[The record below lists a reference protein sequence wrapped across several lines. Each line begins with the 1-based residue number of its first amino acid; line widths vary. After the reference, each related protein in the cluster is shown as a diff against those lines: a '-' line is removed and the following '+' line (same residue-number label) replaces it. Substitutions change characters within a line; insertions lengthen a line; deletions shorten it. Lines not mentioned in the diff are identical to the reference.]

1 MTGLPH
7 LFAPQWRPISQA
19 APEPRETVFLGSV
32 PQGLAAISVPAESM
46 AILSW
51 VQNRLHGLN
60 APCFVQIVTFDR
72 ELAHGVAGLIAS
84 VAMEDPR
91 FAGQVV
97 WLSEGMVADV
107 GQRLAHC
114 GSALFVELRSATSLA
129 RGFIPAAPTKPA
141 PPPWREGAC
150 YLISGGTGGV
160 ARRFA
165 EAIATYGRNTSVI
178 LQSRRPVAAEVMADL
193 AQRGLKLENL
203 VCDVADAKALSDG
216 IAALHPRMGPI
227 AGVIHAAGL
236 IDDGLLYTKDLSSAE
251 SLIAVK
257 LGGARALHEATSG
270 DRLDFF
276 LLCSSLAAVTGNEGQ
291 SVYAFANG
299 MLDGFAA
306 SRARAGSLSLNWPY
320 WRDGG
325 MQVPLPRLQELKEN
339 QGLEPMTSDAGLAA
353 FAAALAAGGDQ
364 MAVAAGDGVRVLSA
378 MNHTPS
384 VAAPLPPVG
393 PSSQS
398 AVIIALKALLADIT
412 KRAAAEFDSEE
423 PFSRY
428 GIDSLAVVEV
438 TRRLKPLFGELPR
451 ALLFEHRTI
460 ALLARH
466 LLAHYPQAAAHWVG
480 AQAEAPM
487 PQAATPV
494 PAITAAPDSEISIIG
509 MSARFPDAPDI
520 ETFWRNLRA
529 ARDSISEIPADRW
542 PLDGFFE
549 ADRHK
554 ATADGLSYSKWGGF
568 LEGFA
573 EFDPLYFNIAPREA
587 LEMDPQ
593 ERLVLQEAV
602 RALENAGITRER
614 MAQSHGG
621 RVGVFIGVTKSDH
634 GRIGQVIHADGSSSH
649 ARSSFSAMAN
659 RISYILNLN
668 GPSVPV
674 DSMCSSSLTA
684 LHMAAQAL
692 REGQCELAIVGG
704 VNLYQHPSSYAELC
718 RAQML
723 AEDGR
728 CRSFG
733 NGGTGFVPGEGVACI
748 VLALPDTAMRENYRV
763 DALVKAT
770 AVNHGGATNG
780 FTVPNPA
787 AQREL
792 LRTVIEKAG
801 VAARSIS
808 YVEAHGTG
816 TQLGDPIEIE
826 GLTGAFAAT
835 ETGFCAIGSV
845 KSNIGHLEAAAGL
858 AGVIKTVLQMQHGEI
873 APSLH
878 CDPVNPAIDFASSPF
893 IPARQLQP
901 WTATQRIATVSSF
914 GAGGANAAAVLAH
927 VPASATAHAD
937 SRQHIVPL
945 SARSA
950 DGLRLQVSQLR
961 DWLANGA
968 AAPAVSTILLD
979 AVAARLGIGV
989 ADVAVD
995 VELAELGLTSADLQ
1009 QLAHIAGPL
1018 SLRQSLSE
1026 ITIPTP
1032 ATRQVD
1038 MARLAFT
1045 LQTGREAFAHRCAFI
1060 AATAEELLHAL
1071 NAWLAAPGE
1080 GSHVSATREEL
1091 AAFSANPQM
1100 QLALDGLITARDLE
1114 RISGLWLRGIHFP
1127 WRKLYAQAPQPL
1139 PLPGHVFETRR
1150 LWLGDL
1156 AKSERHI
1163 TTPVL
1168 AEVLPEMVETIE
1180 VADEIDTLRG
1190 IFATALD
1197 LAPDEIDD
1205 TRPFAE
1211 YGLDSILAVRFIEA
1225 VNARFA
1231 TTLRTTAV
1239 FEHSSIERLAARIVL
1254 DMPKKPA
1261 AIAKARVPVVA
1272 QAAAKADER
1281 IAIIGMSGRYS
1292 GSNDLENLWQHL
1304 IAGDELVGPVQRWAL
1319 PDSISCR
1326 RGGFVGGIDEFDALF
1341 FNISGAEA
1349 TYMDPQQRVFLEES
1363 WLALENAGHA
1373 GEASAAS
1380 ACGVFVGC
1388 CGGDYQDLF
1397 LNAPSTQSL
1406 WGNMASVIPA
1416 RIAYYLDL
1424 KGPVMAIDTACSSSL
1439 VAIHSACM
1447 ALRQGEAD
1455 MMLAGGVF
1463 LQATPKL
1470 YQSASRAGMLSPS
1483 GRCQAFDSRAD
1494 GFVPG
1499 EGAGVVVL
1507 KRLSDALRDGDVIHG
1522 VIEGSGTNQNGT
1534 TNGITAPS
1542 ATSQAALLSGLYAR
1556 SAIAPRDIGLF
1567 ESHGTGT
1574 ALGDPI
1580 EFDALREVF
1589 GNKGNGTCALS
1600 SIKTQIGHAQFA
1612 AGVAGVHKIL
1622 LSFRHESIAPNL
1634 HFGTANP
1641 AVELVGSPFHV
1652 PVKVEAWPRSKK
1664 RRLGAVSS
1672 FGASG
1677 ANAHVIIGEGP
1688 EPRRGRHAAKAHLIV
1703 LSARSETALRVLADG
1718 LREICNQGELELG
1731 DIAFTLLAGRKHFEH
1746 RLAFVAQSLADAAQ
1760 NLGAWLADSTTN
1772 LVHVGVCHR
1781 KRPGLEKTA
1790 DLTQLALAFV
1800 AGATPDVRALYANS
1814 EPCRQVLPGY
1824 PFERKSYWVNAAPLE
1839 VAAPPSPAPFNL
1851 HREATGQ
1858 FAIHVPAESPLLTDH
1873 HVAGAPVLPGFA
1885 LAEMLRQAFVLES
1898 GQVGP
1903 VEIRDLTWLR
1913 PVRGEDAAR
1922 LTLRLSTQAHGFAA
1936 TVHCDAVLHAQAVV
1950 AAAPIEA
1957 FPQPAA
1963 LGITQDIPPAQC
1975 RQTLNAQG
1983 IQHGPWLQALSALRL
1998 GTDALEAK
2006 LVRPQGEAMPLDPVM
2021 LDAAVQAS
2029 VAFAR
2034 GTGPTT
2040 VPYTVGRIV
2049 MQAPCASR
2057 MTARL
2062 CAPTPHADGSLTGLD
2077 VSLIGP
2083 DGLVAVR
2090 MQGIASRRIGKAEQ
2104 KITCLIPAWS
2114 PVQLADAGTLPRNIL
2129 DLRNVASGG
2138 LMPLADGDDILFIPA
2153 NDRSGNS
2160 VQDARAPVL
2169 EALHLLRAVLAA
2181 KGEARRLRWTVVTTA
2196 SASAGEPAGNEGTA
2210 AGLHGFAGSLAKEYP
2225 HWNVRIADI
2234 EAETGISPADI
2245 AALHAYKPS
2254 EAGILL
2260 ARRAGHWLEMSLS
2273 RLENAPVDAGR
2284 AYRRGGVYVVIGGA
2298 GGVGRLWSEDV
2309 IRRCGAQVIWLGR
2322 RASDATIAAHQDA
2335 LGEHGPRPEYIRADA
2350 RDPAAL
2356 AAARA
2361 EIIARHGRIDGMVH
2375 SAISLADVTL
2385 ARMGEAELDAVLGA
2399 KMDSSVALFDVF
2411 GADVRD
2417 FFLFFSSL
2425 QSFSRMPGQGNY
2437 AAGCTFAD
2445 AHALKQGDHLGKPV
2459 HVVNWGYWA
2468 QAGIV
2473 ADETYRLRMARAGLV
2488 GLEPGP
2494 AMQALAS
2501 MIETGTRQ
2509 MAITALTPEGSVALE
2524 DRSKIYT
2531 EVKEQAPSMKTAA
2544 HLASQKTAVDAI
2556 LASVGRQMSR
2566 FDAEMAEIVA
2576 ASLVEAGILGSSR
2589 QPNAA
2594 PAIYGRWMAET
2605 LRALQRSGHLDAAGR
2620 LLRQP
2625 VSVAQGWQRWNEAVA
2640 QVRETADLGD
2650 HVRLAEA
2657 MMRGLGDI
2665 LTSRIAAT
2673 DIMFPGGSLEL
2684 VSGVYNGN
2692 RVADYFNTVLCDTLE
2707 RAVAQ
2712 RIAQDPNV
2720 RLRMVEIGA
2729 GTGGTANRVFDRLWA
2744 YRENI
2749 GEYLYTDLSRAFL
2762 IHARHNFSSRAP
2774 YLKTAILDVGKPV
2787 DAQGV
2792 DIGGY
2797 DFAIAT
2803 NVLHATRDIRQSLH
2817 SVKSC
2822 LKRNG
2827 MVLINELTENVL
2839 FSHLTF
2845 GLLDG
2850 WWAYDD
2856 ADLRME
2862 GTPALSPESW
2872 AVVLQAEG
2880 FRDVA
2885 YPAAQGR
2892 ILGQQVIVAESDG
2905 MIGSQSAALPQAV
2918 EKPVEM
2924 ATAPAAQPQSRRADA
2939 RNLLRTLIAS
2949 AIDVDA
2955 AQIADEVPLARFGV
2969 DSILVL
2975 QIVAKMRD
2983 RFPQV
2988 TSSLLFDFDTVA
3000 ALADHLLA
3008 EAPAAFDNAPQPAVA
3023 AIVRPLE
3030 IVPTPMVQR
3039 AEPVASGARD
3049 IAIIG
3054 MSGRYPL
3061 AANLGEYWQNL
3072 LQGRDCVRDLPVDG
3086 RGWVRP
3092 GMEAMPAGYL
3102 DGIDR
3107 FDPLFFRLSPA
3118 EAERMDPQ
3126 ERLFLEE
3133 SWRAMEDAGYV
3144 PQALSAQG
3152 RVGVFAGLMNAH
3164 YATRAAFWSAP
3175 NRVSFLFDF
3184 TGPSLAVDTACSSS
3198 LTALHLAAEALRAGR
3213 CEVALAGGVNV
3224 ISHPRHLGNLAAF
3237 GMLSKTG
3244 RARAFGA
3251 GGDGMVSGEG
3261 VGVLVLKPLD
3271 RALADGDHVH
3281 GIIAGTAIN
3290 SSGRTR
3296 SYTAPSPRA
3305 HAAVILEALADAK
3318 VSGADISAIEAHGTG
3333 TPLGDPIEIAG
3344 LEKALSGAKACAL
3357 SSVKSNI
3364 GHLESAA
3371 GVAGVTK
3378 MLLQMRHRQLVPT
3391 LHASELNPEINL
3403 SSGTLRLQQAA
3414 APWETASN
3422 GARLGGVS
3430 SFGAGGANAHVVL
3443 REAPV
3448 MPARA
3453 LPPMARHI
3461 VPLSARDAAGLATRA
3476 QSLLQYLLARPGLD
3490 AAALADLAFTLQTG
3504 RAALRERVVFIVAD
3518 AFELTAALREFLAGR
3533 ILAVSVS
3540 EDGEGG
3546 DDSLIPVIENWI
3558 AKGEH
3563 QRIGDLWR
3571 KGIDIPWR
3579 GMWQNWQPRR
3589 LSLPVMEFAGESYW
3603 IHDREEATQSS
3614 AAAPALHAPAP
3625 TDAMA
3630 ILSGVISEVLKL
3642 SVERIDTQAPLE
3654 DYGLD
3659 SVAVLQATEML
3670 ERHFGELPKTLFYE
3684 YRNLAG
3690 IAAWLDGRERLAIP
3704 AAPVVLPVRPA
3715 QIADGDI
3722 AIIGLAGR
3730 YPMAPDLNSFWN
3742 NLVSGRDCIQEI
3754 PVDRWD
3760 HAPYYSPTR
3769 ARGKTRSRWGGFLEN
3784 VDAFDAPF
3792 FGILPQ
3798 DAELA
3803 DPQERLFVETV
3814 YHAMQDAGHTR
3825 KSLAARGAVGVF
3837 AGVMYEEYQLYGAEE
3852 TLRGRPTAL
3861 SGSPASIANRVSWLF
3876 DFRGPSLAVDSMCSA
3891 SLSAIHLALRSL
3903 RAGECSVAVAGGV
3916 NLTLHPNKYLMLGR
3930 GGFESTSGRCTSFA
3944 ADGDGYVPSEGVGAV
3959 ILKPLAA
3966 ALADG
3971 DVIWGIVKGSAINH
3985 AGRSNGY
3992 TVPDPSSQAEVIRS
4006 ALNDAGVEARSVSY
4020 VEAHGTGTSLG
4031 DPIEISGLARAY
4043 QGVTDC
4049 ALGSV
4054 KSNIGHCESAAGV
4067 AGLTKVLLQMQHR
4080 KLVPS
4085 LHAARINPHL
4095 QIESS
4100 GFVLQRDLQP
4110 WKSEGRL
4117 RAGLSSF
4124 GAGGANAHV
4133 ILEEAPTRMRQS
4145 APVSGPQAILLSARN
4160 ATLLPGMAIALADAI
4175 AATDEPLADIAFT
4188 LQCGREALSQRMG
4201 FVAPDRSAA
4210 IGMLRSF
4217 AANGHVPQAGHD
4229 SLSDTVRR
4237 WCAGEA
4243 IDWAALAAPGL
4254 RRVRLPL
4261 YPFERHV
4268 YWGVPRAATAELPK
4282 GEVLQF
4288 EPVFQPKALA
4298 QSVPS
4303 ASPSTLLIGIGV
4315 KDLPPHAVILQHGT
4329 EDRLIGELVRLLQP
4343 QLFGGQSPAC
4353 VQFVLAASAPASLFA
4368 ALAGFAGSLA
4378 QEVPHLA
4385 AQVLRLGGPAD
4396 AAWLAREAASG
4407 DAVVCHAAGT
4417 RRVRRMAG
4425 PVPVADAAPVSWRGN
4440 AAYVISGGAGGLGR
4454 LVAENILRESSGS
4467 QVHLLG
4473 RSAAGEA
4480 LSIWL
4485 SGLGDLARRVNYHAI
4500 DIADEAA
4507 LNILLAKIR
4516 SQGLPVR
4523 GILHSAGVLRD
4534 GYLMRK
4540 SPADA
4545 QAVVRAKVLGALA
4558 LDRASAADDLDFFVC
4573 FSSLAGFTGNAGQAD
4588 YAFANGWLD
4597 GFARDR
4603 AKAVA
4608 AGTRRGHSLS
4618 LNWPLWEEGGM
4629 QLSEAARQAVAENYG
4644 LTAMPTKAGL
4654 AALHAALAGGACQR
4668 IIAHGDASIISRRL
4682 AGGAIGMSAM
4692 IEAEVPVEPVMP
4704 VAAKVA
4710 STAELQGEILA
4721 QLLAVV
4727 AQVLRVD
4734 ADSVSAEQPL
4744 ADYGFDSISLA
4755 DLAERCSAVMPIAV
4769 SPNIFYSGGT
4779 LEQVAQLLLQD
4790 WPKPE
4795 SVSPKPVAA
4804 DPEVALFA
4812 QPATE
4817 VKRQALPQADEPIA
4831 IVGMSGRFPGAAD
4844 ADQFWQNL
4852 VAARDVITEIPADR
4866 WDWRAIFGDPKTSP
4880 DRTDIKWGGFIDG
4893 VAEFDPAFFGITPR
4907 DAELM
4912 DPHQRLLLMHAWK
4925 AIENAGVNPEAL
4937 GGHDVAVFMALGC
4950 SDYATMAATHGIIIQ
4965 QSSPSGMVP
4974 SIAANR
4980 ISSMLNLRG
4989 PSEPVE
4995 TACSSALVALHR
5007 GIDSIRN
5014 GSQAAIIGAVNTM
5027 LTPYAHVSFARS
5039 GMLSPDGQCR
5049 AFAANANGYV
5059 RSEGVAAVMLK
5070 PLSLAQRD
5078 GNPILGLIRASG
5090 VGHGGRGVS
5099 LFAPDAAAQG
5109 ELIADVLSKSGVDVS
5124 TVGVIEAHGTGT
5136 SVGDPVEFD
5145 GLCRGLGE
5153 VARRSGTSLAE
5164 GMIGV
5169 ASVKS
5174 HIGHLEVCAGLA
5186 SLMKVILQLRHG
5198 MLIGNR
5204 HGDSVNPA
5212 VQLSGSPFRLI
5223 TRNEAWK
5230 RLSDPNGM
5238 PLPRRAAI
5246 SSFGFGGVNA
5256 HMLVEEAAQPV
5267 VEAVPEGPHL
5277 LVLSAYSAKALAQT
5291 ARDLHAWMQLGGNPD
5306 LRLADVAFTLR
5317 EGRAPRRHRL
5327 AFVAADLAQ
5336 VMAKLSGWLAGEQVP
5351 NLVSG
5356 LASRVPL
5363 ERDLR
5368 QADLINL
5375 ASAFVEGVACDW
5387 PRLLPQNGA
5396 RRIAMPGSAML
5407 TARHWI
5413 TDGVAIAGKSEAVPA
5428 SRIVHPGREMA
5439 DGEWSHAAAFDSD
5452 ALFLKDHVVNAKP
5465 VLPGAAHLEMVFAAV
5480 AWHGMDDASLADVGF
5495 ERMVTLESL
5504 ANDLRVELKRD
5515 GTGWK
5520 FTVVSGQGKALVVHS
5535 RGRAMPQPTGAP
5547 EVLPLAELRATSGL
5561 AAVEG
5566 AEFYRIFSSIGMEY
5580 GPSHRVI
5587 RDARVSAEM
5596 AIGHISQ
5603 PIADVEAL
5611 SAFRLPPNIADG
5623 ALQVTLG
5630 LSMNRAG
5637 TQETAVPVKLEAV
5650 IVHSPMPVEA
5660 WVVATMREQGERKIC
5675 DIRIC
5680 DENGRVIVQMLGFM
5694 VAPLRQKPRDT
5705 RLFAPLWQT
5714 PKASGDTAPVAT
5726 RLVEKV
5732 LATGLSGNV
5741 RMLSGNDAA
5750 DILRHGLEQAS
5761 EYLRGLPRKGGGAG
5775 ELLQIVVRDRELAAF
5790 SGMVRTLGAE
5800 WPRLKAQIILCAND
5814 MAPAALEQALQQA
5827 ARLADPVLRLVDGQF
5842 EARALTALP
5851 NVAGSHPW
5859 RDGGVYLITGGTGS
5873 LGGIFAAE
5881 IARQVKAPHLIL
5893 TGRTQ
5898 PGSRQQA
5905 QMDSLQ
5911 ALGARVEYHVLDVAD
5926 AAGVGQLCRD
5936 IAARFG
5942 GLHGILH
5949 AAGVN
5954 EDGWLVEK
5962 SPASIARVLA
5972 PKVSGLLALDEATRG
5987 MPLDCFVLFSSIT
6000 GELGNEGQADYAVA
6014 NAFMDSFA
6022 AQRNLRVAA
6031 GLAQGR
6037 TLSINWPLWAGAG
6050 MGVDASTLRL
6060 LQQRFG
6066 IEPLPRHVGLEAFE
6080 RAWASAQD
6088 QVLLLHGDGNR
6099 MLEWLPLA
6107 APASGLAA
6115 RVPLQ
6120 PVLPPP
6126 AVAAVAQEVA
6136 KMIADLAKTLPEDMT
6151 PDLDLSDIGLDSL
6164 NFTQLAALLQAR
6176 FDLEMSPAS
6185 LYGMITI
6192 GDIAEH
6198 ICGQAIAVPA
6208 PVVPATMVAE
6218 SPKGV
6223 NAAPIAA
6230 EIAAIV
6236 AKLAKLDPDDLDA
6249 DLELSDIGLD
6259 SLGFTELAG
6268 LLQMR
6273 FGVELSPATFYELP
6287 SITDIAAHIAGCQT
6301 ASPVELPPSPAI
6313 APVPVAVHP
6322 AGLERSEK
6330 TRDPG
6335 EAFAIIGMTAQLPGA
6350 ADADAFWNNLING
6363 HDAISRPPVERWDW
6377 QASDGDPRLQAGRN
6391 NVHWGGFITGLDQF
6405 DPGFFGISAAEAEL
6419 MDPQHRL
6426 MMMHVWSVLESS
6438 GYAPRKLAGSNT
6450 GIIVGI
6456 CSNSYVS
6463 LISAAGRENDP
6474 RWLTG
6479 NVSSLGPNRMSNMLD
6494 LRGPSEPVETACS
6507 SSLVA
6512 VHRALEALRA
6522 GDSDMVVVGGTNAM
6536 VSSELHSAFS
6546 AAGMLSPQGRCR
6558 SFAKDANGYA
6568 RSEGAGFVV
6577 VKRLADAERDGDN
6590 ILAVLRGSAVRHAG
6604 RSASITAPNPQSQ
6617 ADVVAQAW
6625 RKSGLDP
6632 ASATYIEAHGTGTAL
6647 GDPIEINGLKLA
6659 FEQLRVDG
6667 GHPDLP
6673 EGGCAIGAVKSHIGH
6688 LEAAAGMAGLI
6699 KVILQMRH
6707 GILAG
6712 NLHCAQVN
6720 PLIHLEASPF
6730 RLVTHN
6736 QPWVRLKDGNGV
6748 ELPRR
6753 AGISSFGFGGV
6764 NAHLVLEEYL
6774 PDDEGQ
6780 QRQPP
6785 NAAALI
6791 VLSAPNEDRLVAMA
6805 RQLLDWARGQQPSA
6819 WLLHDT
6825 AFNLQQGRDAM
6836 KTRLG
6841 FTAND
6846 WRQFITRLEAVVDG
6860 ERQASWLAHG
6870 VAGSKSLDK
6879 MIGEEEA
6886 RALLAGWAL
6895 RGEHDKALQAWASGL
6910 TVDFA
6915 PYRAGWQG
6923 RRMALPTYPFKL
6935 ERYWVK
6941 PEAGAPPVKVAA
6953 EVPVA
6958 PQRVAPIGIQ
6968 ATVTSIIARFIGM
6981 AEGEIEPA
6989 MRFADMGVDSIGLL
7003 NIASRLC
7010 AAIPNLDQ
7018 SSLAGRMVTAETV
7031 EALCRVV
7038 DGSMAMESQPPVQAI
7053 AAAAKPLPVHAGET
7067 VRLDMY
7073 GKLLKQDMANLLINR
7088 MRLISK
7094 EPPSAQASLIVDE
7107 SHPFFF
7113 DHPLD
7118 HVSGMHLAEA
7128 MVQLARTLH
7137 LHQSHHAAKHPLFL
7151 KQLRFNFREMC
7162 LKEPPA
7168 EIISNLLAASSQT
7181 SEYEAQARQSGVL
7194 LADARLV
7201 LGELGDL
7208 APCKPAAAGRRV
7220 DRRWV
7225 NKQDVRNVLLG
7236 GLRREGD
7243 ELAARLNVDPRASYF
7258 QDFPGGMVDA
7268 MVLAEAVRQLMR
7280 VRLRMDA
7287 AAMALPKTNV
7297 GLLKHIELTLTRP
7310 VVRGE
7315 QIELQTAPMEPVA
7328 LAGALLFNV
7337 TGSIVSLPR
7346 HEVVGGYSVSAL
7358 SLSRDM
7364 QEAWGKLKNK

>member
-1 MTGLPH
+1 M
-7 LFAPQWRPISQA
+7 
-19 APEPRETVFLGSV
+19 FLGSV
-32 PQGLAAISVPAESM
+32 PQGLAAIPVPAESM
-46 AILSW
+46 AILAW
-51 VQNRLHGLN
+51 VQNRLHRLN
-60 APCFVQIVTFDR
+60 GFCFVQFVTFDR

-97 WLSEGMVADV
+97 WLSEGMVADI

-114 GSALFVELRSATSLA
+114 GSALFVELRSGVSLA
-129 RGFIPAAPTKPA
+129 RAFVSATPVKAA
-141 PPPWREGAC
+141 PPWRDGAC
-150 YLISGGTGGV
+150 YLISGGTGGM

-165 EAIATYGRNTSVI
+165 EAIAASGRRASVI

-203 VCDVADAKALSDG
+203 LCDVADAKALSDG
-216 IAALHPRMGPI
+216 LAALRPRMGEM

-236 IDDGLLYTKDLSSAE
+236 IDDGLLYNKDLSSAAA
-251 SLIAVK
+251 LIAVK
-257 LGGARALHEATSG
+257 LGGARALHAATLGAS
-270 DRLDFF
+270 LDFF

-299 MLDGFAA
+299 LMDGFAA
-306 SRARAGSLSLNWPY
+306 NRAGAGTLSLNWPY

-325 MQVPLPRLQELKEN
+325 MQVPLPRLQELNEN
-339 QGLEPMTSDAGLAA
+339 QGLEPMTSDAGLAG
-353 FAAALAAGGDQ
+353 FAAALAAGGHQ
-364 MAVAAGDGVRVLSA
+364 MAVAAGDGERVLSA
-378 MNHTPS
+378 LNCTAS
-384 VAAPLPPVG
+384 VATPLALNSNSSAS
-393 PSSQS
+393 SSQA
-398 AVIIALKALLADIT
+398 AVITALKELLADIT
-412 KRAAAEFDSEE
+412 KRAAADFDSEE

-438 TRRLKPLFGELPR
+438 TRRLKPVFGELPR
-451 ALLFEHRTI
+451 AMLFEHRTI
-460 ALLARH
+460 AILARH
-466 LLAHYPQAAAHWVG
+466 LLAQYPEAAAHWVG
-480 AQAEAPM
+480 ATAETPM
-487 PQAATPV
+487 PQAAN
-494 PAITAAPDSEISIIG
+494 PAPAATAATPDSEISIIG

-520 ETFWRNLRA
+520 ESFWRNLRA
-529 ARDSISEIPADRW
+529 GRDSITEIPEDRW

-554 ATADGLSYSKWGGF
+554 AAADGLSYSKWGGF

-614 MAQSHGG
+614 LAQSHGG

-659 RISYILNLN
+659 RISYVLNLS

-684 LHMAAQAL
+684 LHMAAEAL
-692 REGQCELAIVGG
+692 RQGQCELAIVGG

-733 NGGTGFVPGEGVACI
+733 QGGTGFVPGEGAACI
-748 VLALPDTAMRENYRV
+748 IMALPETARRENYRV

-801 VAARSIS
+801 IAPRAIS

-826 GLTGAFAAT
+826 GLTGAFAAP

-878 CDPVNPAIDFASSPF
+878 CDPVNPAIDFASTPF
-893 IPARQLQP
+893 IPARKLQP
-901 WTATQRIATVSSF
+901 WTGTQRFATVSSF
-914 GAGGANAAAVLAH
+914 GAGGANAAAVLAGAPTP
-927 VPASATAHAD
+927 VAAPADGSK
-937 SRQHIVPL
+937 HIVPI

-950 DGLRLQVSQLR
+950 EGLRLQATQLR
-961 DWLANGA
+961 DWLAHGA
-968 AAPAVSTILLD
+968 AAPAVSTTLLN
-979 AVAARLGIGV
+979 AVAARLGID
-989 ADVAVD
+989 AQDVAVD
-995 VELAELGLTSADLQ
+995 VELAELGLNAADLQ

-1018 SLRQSLSE
+1018 SLGQSLSE
-1026 ITIPTP
+1026 ISTP
-1032 ATRQVD
+1032 APAARDVD
-1038 MARLAFT
+1038 MASLAFT
-1045 LQTGREAFAHRCAFI
+1045 LQTGREAFAHRSAFT

-1071 NAWLAAPGE
+1071 NTWLAAPGE
-1080 GSHVSATREEL
+1080 GSRVSATREEL

-1100 QLALDGLITARDLE
+1100 QFALDGLIAARDVE
-1114 RISGLWLRGIHFP
+1114 RISGLWLRGIQFP
-1127 WRKLYAQAPQPL
+1127 WRKLYAQSLQPL

-1156 AKSERHI
+1156 AKNERR
-1163 TTPVL
+1163 TLSPVL
-1168 AEVLPEMVETIE
+1168 AETLPEIVEAIE
-1180 VADEIDTLRG
+1180 VDDEIDTLRG

-1197 LAPDEIDD
+1197 LTPDEIDD
-1205 TRPFAE
+1205 ARPFAE

-1254 DMPKKPA
+1254 DMPKKPV
-1261 AIAKARVPVVA
+1261 AIAKPRVTTLPK
-1272 QAAAKADER
+1272 AAAKADER

-1292 GSNDLENLWQHL
+1292 GSRNLENLWQHL
-1304 IAGDELVGPVQRWAL
+1304 VAGDELVGPVQRWAL
-1319 PDSISCR
+1319 PDSIHCR
-1326 RGGFVGGIDEFDALF
+1326 RGGFVDGIDEFDALF

-1416 RIAYYLDL
+1416 RIAYCLDL

-1483 GRCQAFDSRAD
+1483 GRCHAFDAKAD

-1522 VIEGSGTNQNGT
+1522 VIEASGTNQNGT

-1542 ATSQAALLSGLYAR
+1542 ATSQAALLSGIYAR
-1556 SAIAPRDIGLF
+1556 SGIAPRDIGLF

-1589 GNKGNGTCALS
+1589 GSKGNGTCALS

-1622 LSFRHESIAPNL
+1622 LSFQHEAIAPNL

-1641 AVELVGSPFHV
+1641 AVELSGSPFHV
-1652 PVKVEAWPRSKK
+1652 PVKVEAWPKSGK

-1677 ANAHVIIGEGP
+1677 ANAHLIIGEGP
-1688 EPRRGRHAAKAHLIV
+1688 EPRRGRHEAKSHLIV
-1703 LSARSETALRVLADG
+1703 LSARSETALRVLAEG
-1718 LREICNQGELELG
+1718 LREICNQGALELG
-1731 DIAFTLLAGRKHFEH
+1731 DMAFTLLAGRKHFEH

-1760 NLGAWLADSTTN
+1760 NLGAWLADSTTG
-1772 LVHVGVCHR
+1772 LVHSGVCHR
-1781 KRPGLEKTA
+1781 KRPGMEKTA
-1790 DLTQLALAFV
+1790 DLSQLALAFV
-1800 AGATPDVRALYANS
+1800 AGATPDARALYADS

-1824 PFERKSYWVNAAPLE
+1824 PFERKSYWVNAAPQE
-1839 VAAPPSPAPFNL
+1839 VAAPAALSPFDL
-1851 HREATGQ
+1851 HRETTGQ
-1858 FAIHVPAESPLLTDH
+1858 FAIRVPAQSPLLTDH

-1898 GQVGP
+1898 GHAGA

-1913 PVRGEDAAR
+1913 PIRGEDAAR
-1922 LTLRLSTQAHGFAA
+1922 LTLRLIPQAHGFAA
-1936 TVHCDAVLHAQAVV
+1936 TIHGEAVLHAQAFV
-1950 AAAPIEA
+1950 AAAPNEA
-1957 FPQPAA
+1957 WPLPAA
-1963 LGITQDIPPAQC
+1963 LANTQNIPPAQC

-1998 GTDALEAK
+1998 GADALEAN

-2040 VPYTVGRIV
+2040 VPYAVGRIM

-2057 MTARL
+2057 MTALLR
-2062 CAPTPHADGSLTGLD
+2062 APTPHADGSLTGLD
-2077 VSLIGP
+2077 ISLIGP
-2083 DGLVAVR
+2083 DGRVAVR
-2090 MQGIASRRIGKAEQ
+2090 MEGIASRRIGKADQ

-2129 DLRNVASGG
+2129 DIRNIAADG
-2138 LMPLADGDDILFIPA
+2138 LTTLADDDDILFMPSGA
-2153 NDRSGNS
+2153 PSGNFAK
-2160 VQDARAPVL
+2160 DARASVL

-2196 SASAGEPAGNEGTA
+2196 AASAGEPAETEGAT

-2225 HWNVRIADI
+2225 HWNVRIADVEDQSQI
-2234 EAETGISPADI
+2234 TPADM

-2273 RLENAPVDAGR
+2273 RLASAPVDQGR
-2284 AYRRGGVYVVIGGA
+2284 AYRKGGVYVVIGGA

-2309 IRRCGAQVIWLGR
+2309 IRRCGAQIIWLGR
-2322 RASDATIAAHQDA
+2322 RAPDATIAAHQAA
-2335 LGEHGPRPEYIRADA
+2335 LGELGPRPEYIRADA
-2350 RDPAAL
+2350 RDPVAL

-2361 EIIARHGRIDGMVH
+2361 EILARHGRIDGMVH

-2385 ARMGEAELDAVLGA
+2385 ARMGEDELDAVLGA
-2399 KMDSSVALFDVF
+2399 KIDSSVALFDVF

-2445 AHALKQGDHLGKPV
+2445 AHALKQGHHLGKPV

-2488 GLEPGP
+2488 GLETGP

-2509 MAITALTPEGSVALE
+2509 MAITALTADGSVALE

-2576 ASLVEAGILGSSR
+2576 ASLVEAGILGSNR
-2589 QPNAA
+2589 QPDAA

-2625 VSVAQGWQRWNEAVA
+2625 GSLAQSWQRWNDAVA
-2640 QVRETADLGD
+2640 QVRDTADLGD

-2665 LTSRIAAT
+2665 LTGRIAAT

-2712 RIAQDPNV
+2712 RIAQDPHV

-2729 GTGGTANRVFDRLWA
+2729 GTGGTANRVFDRLWQ

-2762 IHARHNFSSRAP
+2762 IHARQNFSSRAP

-2803 NVLHATRDIRQSLH
+2803 NVLHATRDIRQSLR
-2817 SVKSC
+2817 SVKAC

-2827 MVLINELTENVL
+2827 MTLINELTENVL

-2856 ADLRME
+2856 ANLRME
-2862 GTPALSPESW
+2862 GTPALSSESW

-2885 YPAAQGR
+2885 FPAAQGR

-2905 MIGSQSAALPQAV
+2905 MIRSEASAPPQIV
-2918 EKPVEM
+2918 EKTVET
-2924 ATAPAAQPQSRRADA
+2924 AVAPAAQPQSRRTDA
-2939 RNLLRTLIAS
+2939 RNLLRAIIAS

-2955 AQIADEVPLARFGV
+2955 GQIADEVPLARFGV

-3000 ALADHLLA
+3000 ALADHLL
-3008 EAPAAFDNAPQPAVA
+3008 EETPAAFADAPQPAAA
-3023 AIVRPLE
+3023 AIARPLE
-3030 IVPTPMVQR
+3030 IVPTPPVQR
-3039 AEPVASGARD
+3039 VESVATGARD

-3061 AANLGEYWQNL
+3061 AANVDEYWQNL
-3072 LQGRDCVRDLPVDG
+3072 LQGRDCVRDLPADG
-3086 RGWVRP
+3086 RGWLRA

-3144 PQALSAQG
+3144 PNTLSAQG
-3152 RVGVFAGLMNAH
+3152 RVGVFTGLMNAH

-3198 LTALHLAAEALRAGR
+3198 LTALHLAVEALRAGR

-3237 GMLSKTG
+3237 GMLSKSG

-3261 VGVLVLKPLD
+3261 VGVLVLKPLE

-3344 LEKALSGAKACAL
+3344 LEKALSGAKDCAL

-3371 GVAGVTK
+3371 GVAGITK

-3391 LHASELNPEINL
+3391 LHASELNPEIHL
-3403 SSGTLRLQQAA
+3403 SSGTLRLQQVA
-3414 APWETASN
+3414 APWELASHR
-3422 GARLGGVS
+3422 ARLGGVS

-3443 REAPV
+3443 REAPA
-3448 MPARA
+3448 MPART
-3453 LPPMARHI
+3453 LPPMARQI
-3461 VPLSARDAAGLATRA
+3461 VPLSARNAAGLASRA
-3476 QSLLQYLLARPGLD
+3476 QSLLQYLQDRPERD

-3504 RAALRERVVFIVAD
+3504 RAALRERVIFVVAD
-3518 AFELTAALREFLAGR
+3518 AAELTTALREFLAGR
-3533 ILAVSVS
+3533 ILSASVS
-3540 EDGEGG
+3540 EESDGG
-3546 DDSLIPVIENWI
+3546 DDSLIPVMESWI

-3563 QRIGDLWR
+3563 QRIGALWL
-3571 KGIDIPWR
+3571 KGLDVPWR
-3579 GMWQNWQPRR
+3579 GLWQNWQPRR

-3603 IHDREEATQSS
+3603 IHESEEAKQTI
-3614 AAAPALHAPAP
+3614 AAAVLQAPVAM
-3625 TDAMA
+3625 DAMA
-3630 ILSGVISEVLKL
+3630 ILSGVISDVLKL
-3642 SVERIDTQAPLE
+3642 PVERIDTQAPLE

-3659 SVAVLQATEML
+3659 SVAVLQATELL
-3670 ERHFGELPKTLFYE
+3670 ERNFGELPKTLFYE

-3690 IAAWLDGRERLAIP
+3690 IAAWLAGRERLAIP
-3704 AAPVVLPVRPA
+3704 AALAQPA
-3715 QIADGDI
+3715 AAAQTTDGDI

-3730 YPMAPDLNSFWN
+3730 YPMAPDLETFWN

-3798 DAELA
+3798 DAELS

-3837 AGVMYEEYQLYGAEE
+3837 AGVMYEDYQLYGAEE

-3876 DFRGPSLAVDSMCSA
+3876 DFRGPSLAVDSMCSS

-3903 RAGECSVAVAGGV
+3903 RAGECGVAVAGGV
-3916 NLTLHPNKYLMLGR
+3916 NLSLHPNKYLMLGR

-3971 DVIWGIVKGSAINH
+3971 DVIWGVVKGSAINH

-3992 TVPDPSSQAEVIRS
+3992 TVPDPSAQAQVIRS
-4006 ALNDAGVEARSVSY
+4006 ALGDAGVEARSVSY

-4043 QGVTDC
+4043 QGVKDC

-4067 AGLTKVLLQMQHR
+4067 AGLTKVLLQMRHGQ
-4080 KLVPS
+4080 LVPS
-4085 LHAARINPHL
+4085 LHASRINPHL

-4100 GFVLQRDLQP
+4100 GFVLQRELQP

-4133 ILEEAPTRMRQS
+4133 ILEEAPSRLRQS
-4145 APVSGPQAILLSARN
+4145 APIAGPQAIVLSARN
-4160 ATLLPGMAIALADAI
+4160 EALLPGMATALADAI
-4175 AATDEPLADIAFT
+4175 AASDEPLADIAFT
-4188 LQCGREALSQRMG
+4188 LQCGREALARRIG
-4201 FVAPDRSAA
+4201 FVAADRSEA
-4210 IGMLRSF
+4210 ITVLRHF
-4217 AANGHVPQAGHD
+4217 AATGALPQTGQAP
-4229 SLSDTVRR
+4229 LADTVKR
-4237 WCAGEA
+4237 WCAGET

-4268 YWGVPRAATAELPK
+4268 YWGVPRAAIPATPA

-4288 EPVFQPKALA
+4288 EPVFQPTALP
-4298 QSVPS
+4298 PS
-4303 ASPSTLLIGIGV
+4303 NGTATPSTLRIGIGV
-4315 KDLPPHAVILQHGT
+4315 KDMPPYSVIVEQGP

-4343 QLFGGQSPAC
+4343 RLFGAQSPAC
-4353 VQFVLAASAPASLFA
+4353 VQFVLAASAPESLFA

-4378 QEVPHLA
+4378 QEVPRLA
-4385 AQVLRLGGPAD
+4385 AQVLRIGGPVD
-4396 AAWLAREAASG
+4396 SVGLAREAASG

-4425 PVPVADAAPVSWRGN
+4425 PVPVADPAPMSWRGN
-4440 AAYVISGGAGGLGR
+4440 SAYVISGGAGGLGR

-4467 QVHLLG
+4467 HVHLLG

-4480 LSIWL
+4480 LSAWL
-4485 SGLGDLARRVNYHAI
+4485 TGLGELARRVTYHAI
-4500 DIADEAA
+4500 DIADELATQGVF
-4507 LNILLAKIR
+4507 AKIR
-4516 SQGLPVR
+4516 SYGLPVR

-4545 QAVVRAKVLGALA
+4545 EMVVRAKVLGALA
-4558 LDRASAADDLDFFVC
+4558 LDRASAADDLDLFVC

-4597 GFARDR
+4597 GFVRDR

-4608 AGTRRGHSLS
+4608 AGTRRGHSIS

-4629 QLSEAARQAVAENYG
+4629 QLSDAARQAVAKNYG
-4644 LTAMPTKAGL
+4644 LMAMPTKAGL
-4654 AALHAALAGGACQR
+4654 AALHQALAGSTSQR
-4668 IIAHGDASIISRRL
+4668 IIAYGDAAIIPQRL
-4682 AGGAIGMSAM
+4682 AGGAIAMSA
-4692 IEAEVPVEPVMP
+4692 IVEAVVPVEPIMP
-4704 VAAKVA
+4704 VAANVA
-4710 STAELQGEILA
+4710 STTDLLGDILA

-4755 DLAERCSAVMPIAV
+4755 DLAERCSAEMPIAV

-4795 SVSPKPVAA
+4795 AVPAKAVAPAPQSVPLATPAA
-4804 DPEVALFA
+4804 PMI
-4812 QPATE
+4812 
-4817 VKRQALPQADEPIA
+4817 RQALPQADEPIA
-4831 IVGMSGRFPGAAD
+4831 IVGMSGTFPGAAD

-4852 VAARDVITEIPADR
+4852 LAAREVITEIPADR

-4880 DRTDIKWGGFIDG
+4880 DRTDIKWGGFING

-4925 AIENAGVNPEAL
+4925 AIENAGVNPEGL
-4937 GGHDVAVFMALGC
+4937 GGRDVAVFMALGC

-4965 QSSPSGMVP
+4965 RSSPSGMVP

-5007 GIDSIRN
+5007 GIESIRK
-5014 GSQAAIIGAVNTM
+5014 GSEAAIIGAVNTM
-5027 LTPYAHVSFARS
+5027 LTPYAHISFARS

-5049 AFAANANGYV
+5049 AFAADANGYV

-5099 LFAPDAAAQG
+5099 LFAPDAASQG
-5109 ELIADVLSKSGVDVS
+5109 ELIADVLSQSGVDVS
-5124 TVGVIEAHGTGT
+5124 TIGVIEAHGTGT

-5153 VARRSGTSLAE
+5153 VSRRSGTSLPE
-5164 GMIGV
+5164 GSIAV

-5186 SLMKVILQLRHG
+5186 SLIKVILQLRHG

-5212 VQLSGSPFRLI
+5212 VHLSGSPFRLI

-5230 RLSDPNGM
+5230 RLADSNGV

-5256 HMLVEEAAQPV
+5256 HMLVEEAAQPA
-5267 VEAVPEGPHL
+5267 VEAEPEGPQL

-5291 ARDLHAWMQLGGNPD
+5291 AHDLHAWLQSGAQDG

-5317 EGRAPRRHRL
+5317 EGRTPRRHRL
-5327 AFVAADLAQ
+5327 AFVAVDLAD
-5336 VMAKLSGWLAGEQVP
+5336 VMAKLSGWLAGGQVA

-5368 QADLINL
+5368 QADLITL

-5387 PRLLPQNGA
+5387 PGLLPPQGA

-5407 TARHWI
+5407 MARHWI
-5413 TDGVAIAGKSEAVPA
+5413 ADGVSTPA
-5428 SRIVHPGREMA
+5428 AEIPATLPIVHPGREFA
-5439 DGEWSHAAAFDSD
+5439 DGEWSHAAAFGAD

-5465 VLPGAAHLEMVFAAV
+5465 VLPGAAHLEMVLAAAV
-5480 AWHGMDDASLADVGF
+5480 WHGMQQASLADVGF
-5495 ERMVTLESL
+5495 ERMVTLDSL

-5515 GTGWK
+5515 GAGWK
-5520 FTVVSGQGKALVVHS
+5520 FTIVSGQATSMVVHS
-5535 RGRAMPQPTGAP
+5535 CGRVLPQPAGVP
-5547 EVLPLAELRATSGL
+5547 DVLPLAELRAKVGL

-5596 AIGHISQ
+5596 VIGHISQ
-5603 PIADVEAL
+5603 PIADREAL
-5611 SAFRLPPNIADG
+5611 STFRLPPNIADG

-5630 LSMNRAG
+5630 LSMNQPG
-5637 TQETAVPVKLEAV
+5637 KQETAVPVKLAAV
-5650 IVHSPMPVEA
+5650 NVHGSLPVEA
-5660 WVVATMREQGERKIC
+5660 WVVATMREQGERKVC

-5680 DENGRVIVQMLGFM
+5680 DAHGNVIVEMLGFM
-5694 VAPLRQKPRDT
+5694 VAPIRQKPRDT
-5705 RLFAPLWQT
+5705 SLFMPQWHTPTSSGGSAPN
-5714 PKASGDTAPVAT
+5714 VT

-5741 RMLSGNDAA
+5741 RVLSGDDAA
-5750 DILRHGLEQAS
+5750 GVLRHGLEQAG
-5761 EYLRGLPRKGGGAG
+5761 EYLRGLSRKTGGAG
-5775 ELLQIVVRDRELAAF
+5775 ELLQIVVRDPALTAF
-5790 SGMVRTLGAE
+5790 SGLVRTLGAE
-5800 WPRLKAQIILCAND
+5800 WPRLNAQLIFCPHD
-5814 MAPAALEQALQQA
+5814 VAPAALEQALEQA
-5827 ARLADPVLRLVDGQF
+5827 ARLADPVLRLVNGRF
-5842 EARALTALP
+5842 EARALSALP

-5873 LGGIFAAE
+5873 LGGIFASE
-5881 IARQVKAPHLIL
+5881 IARQVKAPYLIL
-5893 TGRTQ
+5893 TGRAA
-5898 PGSRQQA
+5898 PGSRHKA
-5905 QMDSLQ
+5905 QIESLQ
-5911 ALGARVEYHVLDVAD
+5911 ALGARVEYHALDMAD
-5926 AAGVGQLCRD
+5926 APGVDHLCRD
-5936 IAARFG
+5936 IAARLG
-5942 GLHGILH
+5942 GMHGVLH
-5949 AAGVN
+5949 AAGIN
-5954 EDGWLVEK
+5954 EDGWLADK
-5962 SPASIARVLA
+5962 APASFAKVLA
-5972 PKVSGLLALDEATRG
+5972 PKVSGLLALDIATRG
-5987 MPLDCFVLFSSIT
+5987 MPLDCFVCFSSIA

-6014 NAFMDSFA
+6014 NAFMDGFA
-6022 AQRNLRVAA
+6022 VARNARVTS
-6031 GLAQGR
+6031 GLAHGR
-6037 TLSINWPLWAGAG
+6037 TLSINWPLWAGPG
-6050 MGVDASTLRL
+6050 MGVDAATLNL

-6080 RAWASAQD
+6080 RAWASQCA
-6088 QVLLLHGDGNR
+6088 QVLVLHGDGKR

-6107 APASGLAA
+6107 ASAPVAAVRVNPQPA
-6115 RVPLQ
+6115 
-6120 PVLPPP
+6120 LPPP
-6126 AVAAVAQEVA
+6126 AFAAVAQEIGS
-6136 KMIADLAKTLPEDMT
+6136 MIAELAKLQSDDMT
-6151 PDLDLSDIGLDSL
+6151 ADLELSDIGLDSL
-6164 NFTQLAALLQAR
+6164 TFTQLSALLQAR
-6176 FDLEMSPAS
+6176 FEVEISPAS
-6185 LYGMITI
+6185 LYGMFTI
-6192 GDIAEH
+6192 GDIADH
-6198 ICGQAIAVPA
+6198 ICGQTPSQPLPVPAAIASAIVTA
-6208 PVVPATMVAE
+6208 PQRIEPRA
-6218 SPKGV
+6218 
-6223 NAAPIAA
+6223 IAA
-6230 EIAAIV
+6230 EITAIV
-6236 AKLAKLDPDDLDA
+6236 AKLAKINPDDLDA

-6268 LLQMR
+6268 LLHAR

-6287 SITDIAAHIAGCQT
+6287 SIADIAAHIGKFEDQSAPPAPPPAVIVQPV
-6301 ASPVELPPSPAI
+6301 SPVRTPQ
-6313 APVPVAVHP
+6313 
-6322 AGLERSEK
+6322 
-6330 TRDPG
+6330 TRHPG

-6350 ADADAFWNNLING
+6350 ADLDAFWDNLLAG
-6363 HDAISRPPVERWDW
+6363 RDAISRPPAERWDW
-6377 QASDGDPRLQAGRN
+6377 QATDGDPRLQAGRN
-6391 NVHWGGFITGLDQF
+6391 NVHWGGFVQGLDQF
-6405 DPGFFGISAAEAEL
+6405 DPGFFGISRAEAEL
-6419 MDPQHRL
+6419 MDPQHR
-6426 MMMHVWSVLESS
+6426 MMMLHVWTVLESS

-6479 NVSSLGPNRMSNMLD
+6479 NVSSLGPNRISNMLD

-6512 VHRALEALRA
+6512 IHRALESLRS
-6522 GDSDMVVVGGTNAM
+6522 GESDMVVVGGTNAM

-6568 RSEGAGFVV
+6568 RSEGVGFVV
-6577 VKRLADAERDGDN
+6577 IKRLADAERDGDN
-6590 ILAVLRGSAVRHAG
+6590 ILALLRGSAVRHAG
-6604 RSASITAPNPQSQ
+6604 RTTSITAPNPQSQ

-6659 FEQLRVDG
+6659 FKRLREDCG
-6667 GHPDLP
+6667 LAGLP

-6707 GILAG
+6707 GMLAA
-6712 NLHCAQVN
+6712 NLNCAEVN
-6720 PLIHLEASPF
+6720 PLIQLEGSPF

-6736 QPWVRLKDGNGV
+6736 QPWTRLTDGNGA

-6774 PDDEGQ
+6774 PVDDGL
-6780 QRQPP
+6780 QRQVP
-6785 NAAALI
+6785 NAPAIIL
-6791 VLSAPNEDRLVAMA
+6791 LSAPNEERLAVMA
-6805 RQLLDWARGQQPSA
+6805 RQLLDWAHGLGPSDA
-6819 WLLHDT
+6819 LLHDT

-6836 KTRLG
+6836 KARLG
-6841 FTAND
+6841 FTASD
-6846 WRQFITRLEAVVDG
+6846 WPQFMTRLQAVVNG
-6860 ERQASWLAHG
+6860 ERQAGWLAQG

-6879 MIGEEEA
+6879 IIGADDA
-6886 RALLAGWAL
+6886 RALLEGWAL
-6895 RGEHDKALQAWASGL
+6895 RGEADKALQAWVSGL
-6910 TVDFA
+6910 SVDFT
-6915 PYRAGWQG
+6915 PYRAGWQA
-6923 RRMALPTYPFKL
+6923 RRMPLPTYPFKL

-6941 PEAGAPPVKVAA
+6941 SAAGALSLPATPAAPIAA
-6953 EVPVA
+6953 EPVL
-6958 PQRVAPIGIQ
+6958 QSGIQ
-6968 ATVTSIIARFIGM
+6968 ATVISTIARFIGM
-6981 AEGEIEPA
+6981 PESEIELP
-6989 MRFADMGVDSIGLL
+6989 MRFADLGVDSIGLL
-7003 NIASRLC
+7003 NIASRIC
-7010 AAIPNLDQ
+7010 AAIPGLDQ
-7018 SSLAGRMVTAETV
+7018 ASLAGRMVTAETIG
-7031 EALCRVV
+7031 ALCQVV
-7038 DGSMAMESQPPVQAI
+7038 EGSVAQEG
-7053 AAAAKPLPVHAGET
+7053 PLPAQQAVAPAKAMSARAGET

-7073 GKLLKQDMANLLINR
+7073 GKFLKQDMANLLINR

-7094 EPPSAQASLIVDE
+7094 EPPCAQASLIVDE

-7137 LHQSHHAAKHPLFL
+7137 LHQSHQAAKHPLFL

-7168 EIISNLLAASSQT
+7168 EITASLLAAAAET
-7181 SEYEAQARQSGVL
+7181 NEFEAEARQSGML
-7194 LADARLV
+7194 MADARLV
-7201 LGELGDL
+7201 LGELGNVV
-7208 APCKPAAAGRRV
+7208 PCKPIASGKRV
-7220 DRRWV
+7220 DKRWV

-7236 GLRREGD
+7236 GLRRDGD
-7243 ELAARLNVDPRASYF
+7243 DLAARLIVDPRASYF

-7280 VRLRMDA
+7280 VRLRTDA

-7297 GLLKHIELTLTRP
+7297 GLLKHIDLTLLRP
-7310 VVRGE
+7310 VAQGE
-7315 QIELQTAPMEPVA
+7315 AIELRTAQMEPVV
-7328 LAGALLFNV
+7328 LAGAFLFDV
-7337 TGSIVSLPR
+7337 TGSLVSLSGDA
-7346 HEVVGGYSVSAL
+7346 VIGSYSVSAL
-7358 SLSRDM
+7358 SLPRDM
-7364 QEAWGKLKNK
+7364 QEAWGRLKNK